1 MPEKS
6 NKPSENTPAPK
17 SPEAVTPP
25 NVPAKPVKSE
35 SAVKSASSKVSTSD
49 GSKGKTKPRSKRSVR
64 KAPKAEE
71 KKSKPKVETQVTT
84 NGAEKPNTETIVE
97 NPTRDTV
104 NEKAPTSISVQT
116 PSNVSSIGTDQEAA
130 MMKIL
135 TAPVVGPRPNP
146 VSTVDAE
153 TPTVFEKIAI
163 PRPAISPL
171 EKYKPSG
178 IVPDKPSIEEK
189 TKDSEPKTA
198 VAVLCK
204 DDTPTAY
211 GPPPKDPPPDND
223 DKPVTSC
230 YLPLFPSYAPPS

>member
-1 MPEKS
+1 MPEKL
-6 NKPSENTPAPK
+6 NKASENPPVPK

-35 SAVKSASSKVSTSD
+35 SAVKSGSSKVSTSN

-64 KAPKAEE
+64 KAPKPEE

-84 NGAEKPNTETIVE
+84 AGSDKRNTETIGD
-97 NPTRDTV
+97 NQTRDTI
-104 NEKAPTSISVQT
+104 NEKPPASLSART
-116 PSNVSSIGTDQEAA
+116 PSNVPSSGTDQDAV
-130 MMKIL
+130 MKIL

-146 VSTVDAE
+146 VFTADAE
-153 TPTVFEKIAI
+153 TPTVFEKIAA
-163 PRPAISPL
+163 PRPVISPL

-198 VAVLCK
+198 IAVLCK

-211 GPPPKDPPPDND
+211 GGPPKDPPPDD

-230 YLPLFPSYAPPS
+230 YMPIFPSYAPPS